1 MGNNMK
7 KMSKVGNGGFSLVE
21 LVVVM
26 AIIVIIGGVAFTG
39 IKLIT
44 SRPVDE
50 CAKKIQIALEGNR
63 NTTMGKFSSSLVF
76 SEDANGVW
84 LEEYINGNSQG
95 KVQIGQSGVTVQY
108 TTQKV
113 GDPPSSPAK
122 LKGTTLAMS
131 FDRADGSLQDQ
142 GDGLT
147 YVTSLIVSRGDAR
160 TLTVTIDRLTGRV
173 EVFQ

>member
-1 MGNNMK
+1 MK
-7 KMSKVGNGGFSLVE
+7 NVVKNRNSGFSLVE

-26 AIIVIIGGVAFTG
+26 AIIVIIGGAMFTG
-39 IKLIT
+39 LKLLT

-84 LEEYINGNSQG
+84 LEEYINNSSQG
-95 KVQIGQSGVTVQY
+95 KIQIGQSGVTVLYKTQENGVGAATEY
-108 TTQKV
+108 NLKTTPV
-113 GDPPSSPAK
+113 
-122 LKGTTLAMS
+122 TIS
-131 FDRADGSLQDQ
+131 FNRSNGSLNDQ
-142 GDGLT
+142 GNGTT
-147 YVTSLIVSRGDAR
+147 YVTSFVVSRGDVR

-173 EVFQ
+173 EVMQ